1 MFVILSVSDSDK
13 HFSWA
18 IQEYEKRLS
27 KEVKIENLKPFRW
40 DNQSFVIE
48 KETENII
55 STIKKKYNWY
65 QKILLI
71 KEWKSY
77 DTLEFSTMIKG
88 KDFIFV
94 IWWPYK
100 KKKKTMKEAFPD
112 LKEFSFWAIT
122 LPHWLAKLTLIEQL
136 YRATTI
142 RTWKKYHYLNWAPKS
157 RK

>member
-48 KETENII
+48 KETESIV
-55 STIKKKYNWY
+55 STIKKKYSWY

-77 DTLEFSTMIKG
+77 DTLEFSSMIKG
-88 KDFIFV
+88 KNFVFI
-94 IWWPYK
+94 IWWPYWVDEK
-100 KKKKTMKEAFPD
+100 Y
-112 LKEFSFWAIT
+112 LK
-122 LPHWLAKLTLIEQL
+122 
-136 YRATTI
+136 
-142 RTWKKYHYLNWAPKS
+142 
-157 RK
+157 

>member
-48 KETENII
+48 KETESIV
-55 STIKKKYNWY
+55 STIKKKYSGY

-77 DTLEFSTMIKG
+77 DTLEFASMIKG
-88 KDFIFV
+88 KNFVFI
-94 IWWPYK
+94 IWWPYWVNEKYLK
-100 KKKKTMKEAFPD
+100 K
-112 LKEFSFWAIT
+112 I
-122 LPHWLAKLTLIEQL
+122 HHLIV
-136 YRATTI
+136 
-142 RTWKKYHYLNWAPKS
+142 P
-157 RK
+157 

>member
-48 KETENII
+48 KETESIV
-55 STIKKKYNWY
+55 STIKKKYSWY

-77 DTLEFSTMIKG
+77 NTLEFASMIKG
-88 KDFIFV
+88 KNFVFI
-94 IWWPYK
+94 IWWPYWVNEK
-100 KKKKTMKEAFPD
+100 YLKEQFPD
-112 LKEFSFWAIT
+112 MKEFSFWAIT

-136 YRATTI
+136 YRATTM
-142 RTWKKYHYLNWAPKS
+142 RNWKKYHY
-157 RK
+157 

>member
-27 KEVKIENLKPFRW
+27 KEVKIENLKPFRD

-55 STIKKKYNWY
+55 SVIKKKYSWY

-71 KEWKSY
+71 KEWKAY
-77 DTLEFSTMIKG
+77 DTLEFAKMIKG
-88 KDFIFV
+88 KNFVFI
-94 IWWPYK
+94 IWWPYWVNERLLK
-100 KKKKTMKEAFPD
+100 DSFPE

-122 LPHWLAKLTLIEQL
+122 LPHWLAKLTLIEQI
-136 YRATTI
+136 YRSTTI
-142 RTWKKYHYLNWAPKS
+142 RNWKKYHY
-157 RK
+157 

>member
-13 HFSWA
+13 HFAWA

-77 DTLEFSTMIKG
+77 DTLEFSSMIEG
-88 KDFIFV
+88 KDFVFV
-94 IWWPYK
+94 IWWPYWVNE
-100 KKKKTMKEAFPD
+100 KTMKQSFPD
-112 LKEFSFWAIT
+112 MKEFSFWAIT

-142 RTWKKYHYLNWAPKS
+142 RTWKKYHY
-157 RK
+157 

>member
-55 STIKKKYNWY
+55 STIRKKYSNY

-77 DTLEFSTMIKG
+77 DTIEFSNMIKG
-88 KDFIFV
+88 KNFIFI
-94 IWWPYK
+94 IWWPYWVNEK
-100 KKKKTMKEAFPD
+100 VLKETFPD
-112 LKEFSFWAIT
+112 LREFSFGAIT

-142 RTWKKYHYLNWAPKS
+142 RNWKKYHY
-157 RK
+157 

>member
-27 KEVKIENLKPFRW
+27 KEVKIENLKPFRD

-55 STIKKKYNWY
+55 SVIKKKYSWY

-71 KEWKSY
+71 KEWKAY
-77 DTLEFSTMIKG
+77 DTLEFAKMIKG
-88 KDFIFV
+88 KNFVFI
-94 IWWPYK
+94 IWWPYWVNERLLK
-100 KKKKTMKEAFPD
+100 DTFPE

-122 LPHWLAKLTLIEQL
+122 LPHWLAKLTLIEQI
-136 YRATTI
+136 YRSTTI
-142 RTWKKYHYLNWAPKS
+142 RNWKKYHY
-157 RK
+157 

>member
-27 KEVKIENLKPFRW
+27 KEVKIENLKPFRD

-55 STIKKKYNWY
+55 SVIKKKYSWY

-71 KEWKSY
+71 KEWKAY
-77 DTLEFSTMIKG
+77 DTLEFAKMIKG
-88 KDFIFV
+88 KNFVFI
-94 IWWPYK
+94 IWWPYWVNEHLL
-100 KKKKTMKEAFPD
+100 KESFPE

-122 LPHWLAKLTLIEQL
+122 LPHWLAKLTLIEQI
-136 YRATTI
+136 YRSTTI
-142 RTWKKYHYLNWAPKS
+142 RNWKKYHY
-157 RK
+157 

>member
-55 STIKKKYNWY
+55 LTIKKKYSNY

-71 KEWKSY
+71 KEGKSY
-77 DTLEFSTMIKG
+77 NTIEFSNMIKG
-88 KDFIFV
+88 KDFVFI
-94 IWWPYK
+94 IWWPYWVNEK
-100 KKKKTMKEAFPD
+100 AVKEAFPD
-112 LKEFSFWAIT
+112 MKEFSFWAIT

-142 RTWKKYHYLNWAPKS
+142 RNWKKYHY
-157 RK
+157 

>member
-77 DTLEFSTMIKG
+77 DTLEFSSMIKG

-94 IWWPYK
+94 IWWPYWVNE
-100 KKKKTMKEAFPD
+100 KTMKEAFPD
-112 LKEFSFWAIT
+112 MKEFSFWSIT

-142 RTWKKYHYLNWAPKS
+142 RTWKKYHY
-157 RK
+157 

>member
-55 STIKKKYNWY
+55 LTIKKKYSNY

-71 KEWKSY
+71 KEGKSY
-77 DTLEFSTMIKG
+77 NTIEFSNMIKG
-88 KDFIFV
+88 KDFVFI
-94 IWWPYK
+94 IWWPYWVNEK
-100 KKKKTMKEAFPD
+100 AVKEVFPD
-112 LKEFSFWAIT
+112 VKEFSFWAIT

-142 RTWKKYHYLNWAPKS
+142 RNWKKYHY
-157 RK
+157 

>member
-18 IQEYEKRLS
+18 IQEYEKRLF

-77 DTLEFSTMIKG
+77 DTLEFSSMIKG

-94 IWWPYK
+94 IWWPYWVNEK
-100 KKKKTMKEAFPD
+100 VMKEAFPD
-112 LKEFSFWAIT
+112 MKEFSFWAIT

-142 RTWKKYHYLNWAPKS
+142 RTWKKYHY
-157 RK
+157 